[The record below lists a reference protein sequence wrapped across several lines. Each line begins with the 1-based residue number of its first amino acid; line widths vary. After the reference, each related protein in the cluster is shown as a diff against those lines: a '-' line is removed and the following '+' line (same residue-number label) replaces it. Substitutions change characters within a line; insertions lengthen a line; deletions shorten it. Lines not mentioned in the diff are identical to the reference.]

1 MEEEKTK
8 EPKITNE
15 EALTELIKTTF
26 AELEVKKNQFGET
39 EITRKGNHK
48 RVRFAFQ
55 DFFGVSANYIDEKFV
70 DHICLSFGVTNGTG
84 GAGWLKV
91 ADDEDLTP
99 QIIDFIDNQ
108 LDHPKRKNEVNEQL
122 SLF

>member
-1 MEEEKTK
+1 MEEKRTK
-8 EPKITNE
+8 PKITNE
-15 EALTELIKTTF
+15 EALTELIKNTF
-26 AELEVKKNQFGET
+26 AELEIKKNQFGET

-55 DFFGVSANYIDEKFV
+55 DFFGVSANYIDEQFV
-70 DHICLSFGVTNGTG
+70 DHICLSFSVTNGDG

-108 LDHPKRKNEVNEQL
+108 LDHPKRRYEVNEQL